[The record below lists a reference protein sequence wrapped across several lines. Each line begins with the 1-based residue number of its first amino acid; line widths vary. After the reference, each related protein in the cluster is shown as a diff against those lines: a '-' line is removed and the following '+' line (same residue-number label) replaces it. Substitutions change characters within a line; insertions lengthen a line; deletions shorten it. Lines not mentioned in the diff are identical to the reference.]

1 MILHD
6 PDDTSYWTFFF
17 WGDMIKHCLWI
28 LLAGWSLPEHTGI
41 SDDLDVLVSA
51 LAPSP
56 GMNWITLSSYGG
68 GEAALTLAASGA
80 NTVMAYDIGDEQMLR
95 RLITLKTSAS
105 SVLAYPEYLALMG
118 LVPAN
123 RMRRQASAK
132 RTLGVMSD
140 GDLFFWSGH
149 RRWLTAGLFF
159 ANRQTFFIF
168 CFFLLICLLTPA
180 HARRRMFFSTSEAER
195 RHVFRRYVS
204 RPALK
209 YLFDRLGSR
218 INFFYPDAEW
228 RHSDY
233 PKVYNRNPF
242 PYFEHLVG
250 TGLTGNPMF
259 AQYFLDSNASLPKHL
274 LPPHLRPQGYSGLRA
289 SRNCI
294 HVFPWSSNCLSLK
307 RLEARSYHGAYLSN
321 IIDYLGPDERNLLC
335 RTLSRAM
342 MPGAPVLI
350 YSSESYNKVP
360 PQCGLSPD
368 PAASR
373 WLAGRDRVRSYV
385 RVDLYRATA

>member
-1 MILHD
+1 MLILRVH
-6 PDDTSYWTFFF
+6 F
-17 WGDMIKHCLWI
+17 WEDMIKHCLWI
-28 LLAGWSLPEHTGI
+28 LLSGWSLPEHTGI

-56 GMNWITLSSYGG
+56 GMKWITLSSYGA

-80 NTVMAYDIGDEQMLR
+80 ETVIAGDLGDEQMLH
-95 RLITLKTSAS
+95 RLITLKTCAA

-118 LVPAN
+118 LVPVT
-123 RMRRQASAK
+123 RPHRQACVK
-132 RTLGVMSD
+132 RTLGAMSGAD
-140 GDLFFWSGH
+140 QGFWSDR
-149 RRWLTAGLFF
+149 RRWLTTGLFF

-168 CFFLLICLLTPA
+168 HFFLLICLLTPA
-180 HARRRMFFSTSEAER
+180 HARRRMFFSTSEDER
-195 RHVFRRYVS
+195 RQVFRRYVS

-209 YLFDRLGSR
+209 YLFYRLGSH

-233 PKVYNRNPF
+233 PRVYNRNPF

-259 AQYFLDSNASLPKHL
+259 AHYFFNNNASPPKHL
-274 LPPHLRPQGYSGLRA
+274 LPPHLRPQGYSGLRV
-289 SRNCI
+289 SRKRI
-294 HVFPWSSNCLSLK
+294 QVLPWSSNCLPLK

-321 IIDYLGPDERNLLC
+321 IIDYLGPDERHRLC
-335 RTLSRAM
+335 RTLSQAM
-342 MPGAPVLI
+342 IPGAPVLI
-350 YSSESYNKVP
+350 YSSESYSKVP

-373 WLAGRDRVRSYV
+373 WLASRDRVRSYV
-385 RVDLYRATA
+385 RVGLYRAVA

>member
-1 MILHD
+1 
-6 PDDTSYWTFFF
+6 
-17 WGDMIKHCLWI
+17 MIKHCLWI
-28 LLAGWSLPEHTGI
+28 LLTGWSLPEHTGI
-41 SDDLDVLVSA
+41 SDDLDVLVRA

-56 GMNWITLSSYGG
+56 GMNWITLSSYGA

-80 NTVMAYDIGDEQMLR
+80 DTVIAYDLEDEQMLR
-95 RLITLKTSAS
+95 RLITLKTSAA

-118 LVPAN
+118 LVPAT
-123 RMRRQASAK
+123 RSQRQASVK
-132 RTLGVMSD
+132 RTLGAMS
-140 GDLFFWSGH
+140 GGELFFWSDH
-149 RRWLTAGLFF
+149 QRWLTAGLFF

-168 CFFLLICLLTPA
+168 HFFLLTCLLTPA

-195 RHVFRRYVS
+195 RQIFRRYIS
-204 RPALK
+204 RQALK
-209 YLFDRLGSR
+209 YLFDHLGSH

-228 RHSDY
+228 RYSDY

-259 AQYFLDSNASLPKHL
+259 AHYFLDSNASLPEHL
-274 LPPHLRPQGYSGLRA
+274 LPPHLRPQGYPGLRTTG
-289 SRNCI
+289 SRI
-294 HVFPWSSNCLSLK
+294 HVFPWSWECLPLMH
-307 RLEARSYHGAYLSN
+307 LEARSYHGAYLSN
-321 IIDYLGPDERNLLC
+321 IIDYLGPDERHLLC

-342 MPGAPVLI
+342 IPGAPVLI

-368 PAASR
+368 HAASR
-373 WLAGRDRVRSYV
+373 RLAARDRVRSYV
-385 RVDLYRATA
+385 RIGLYRAAT